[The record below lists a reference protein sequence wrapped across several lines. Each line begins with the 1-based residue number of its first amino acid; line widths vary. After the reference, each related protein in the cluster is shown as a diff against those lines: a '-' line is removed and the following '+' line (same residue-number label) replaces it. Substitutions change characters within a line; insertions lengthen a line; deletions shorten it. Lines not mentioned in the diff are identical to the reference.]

1 MSRMI
6 EKQPP
11 QLKKIYEGAHAII
24 FRQDHSVYGTPVI
37 IKLLRADHTRS
48 EIERLENE
56 LNLLKAIRIDGV
68 RRAHE
73 LTAVNGRPALIL
85 EYVAGDTL
93 RQAIAGKS
101 GRMDELLIL
110 MIRIADTLHHLH
122 QDHIVH
128 GNISSANIM
137 VEHQTQKPKLIDF
150 ENAMRIDQP
159 LGAPD
164 LRDVQ
169 KESLA
174 YMSPEMTGRI
184 NRPVDHRAD
193 LYSLGVVFYEMLTGR
208 LPFESNLATELI
220 HCHIAQTPV
229 AVCKVNPQV
238 PAVLSDIVMKLM
250 AKNAEERYQSAYG
263 LKCDLEKCLGY
274 WQAGKEIEK
283 FSLASDDISSIFRIP
298 AKLYGRDPDIAGL
311 CQAFDRVSAGAGEV
325 VMVTG
330 RAGVGK
336 TALVNRMRKYVA
348 GKNGYF
354 LAGTCTNDQVKT
366 PYGALIQ
373 ALTAWV
379 NLLLTESDQQLTEW
393 KNRIRHMLGVNAGL
407 LIEVIAGLEL
417 IIGGQR
423 PQLDLGPT
431 EVRHRFLQT
440 FESFVRIIGRREHPL
455 VLYIDNLQWADAAS
469 LNLLKIWLSG
479 RTSRYILFIGAYR
492 DEEVDESHPLT
503 AIVQAIQKSQTCCDR
518 VQLGNLPLHAVTQLV
533 SDTLHCENGDVKSLS
548 GLIYEKTGGNPLY
561 TIQLLHKLH
570 REGLLSFDFESRQW
584 QWHADQIR
592 RMDMALNAT
601 DLLIRKFANLPSE
614 IQDLLF
620 LAACMG
626 YRFKSHLLAKVYGG
640 CEQEVQDQLARAA
653 EEGFVLPLPSDDL
666 KSKSIAGHPQ
676 GFEFLHERIR
686 QAIYRRL
693 PLKQKRKW
701 HYQIGKMYQEQS
713 GQGPLKNDLFEMADH
728 LNNGFLHITQES
740 EKLKLVEINL
750 KAGRKAKRAAAY
762 QAAIW
767 YLSMGIGMLPQNK
780 WNRHYDLTLDLYME
794 AVEAEYLSTNF
805 ERAELLATEVLEHVR
820 DLLTRIRI
828 FELRVMFY
836 TAQGNFAEAIRS
848 GLEALDIL
856 GIELPAK
863 PGDATA
869 DFQARSQ
876 QLSAQTIQIEE
887 LAHLPVMRDQRQ
899 LAAMR
904 LMMNLSAP
912 AHQADFE
919 LLTAIILKMVFYSLA
934 HGNSSAAAFAYGW
947 YAVLLCQ
954 LCGDIE
960 KGYRFGLLSIQVM
973 QQFKASEL
981 EAKILY
987 LFNFFVRPW
996 KEHAAETIGPLQEV
1010 YRCGMR
1016 TGDMEY
1022 ALYGAVQHGN
1032 YLFCSGGPL
1041 EQIYSRQMEYL
1052 EIAERFRME
1061 FHGNLSR
1068 IWGQTVSNLIEGGQD
1083 PGRLQGRHLDESVML
1098 PVWVDANM
1106 HVLVFDTFFCRTMLQ
1121 VFFGREADAVESARS
1136 AEEYV
1141 KGAQGSLFLSEFYF
1155 FNALALLWRYPHVE
1169 RDLQKEYLRK
1179 IGAIQAQLKQWAV
1192 HAPMNFQHKCDLIQ
1206 AELARISGQTGRA
1219 MELYGRAIK
1228 GARNQRYI
1236 HQEALAYEREAAFYR
1251 ELGREEIAGLCI
1263 QKALDCYRFWGA
1275 PYLVENMEERY
1286 DALLGK
1292 VGPACWDA
1300 SAIIQA
1306 SHMLSQEIRLPQ
1318 LLDRLMHIAIENAGA
1333 QKGIL
1338 VENRNDR
1345 LYIQAQGAVRGEPV
1359 KTMQQIP
1366 VEQSREVPLS
1376 VINYVL
1382 RTRTSVVLND
1392 AVHDSTFAADD
1403 YIAEHETKSLLCLPL
1418 VHQEKLRGLLYL
1430 ENNLTTDAFT
1440 PDRLELLKALSS
1452 QAVISMI
1459 NAGLYENLET
1469 SIHELEQAES
1479 RLRRL
1484 NLDLEKRV
1492 KERTAELEAVNEEL
1506 EAFSYSV
1513 AHDLRA
1519 PLRTINGFGQ
1529 ALLEDYSHRLDRT
1542 GQNFLKRMCQASRNM
1557 GGLIDDLLRLS
1568 RVSRWELKRE
1578 PVDMSIMAREVIE
1591 NLRESDPQRRIE
1603 VTIENDLHAHADRG
1617 LLRLMLE
1624 NLLGNA
1630 WKFTAKKADARIEFG
1645 VHIVSGQ
1652 TEFYVRD
1659 NGAGF
1664 NVQYANKLFKA
1675 FHRLHTQEDFKGTGI
1690 GLAIVYRIVQRHGG
1704 RICGTA
1710 EVDKGAEFSF
1720 SL

>member
-1 MSRMI
+1 MSGVMTT
-6 EKQPP
+6 
-11 QLKKIYEGAHAII
+11 IYEGAHAII

-37 IKLLRADHTRS
+37 VKLLRADHTRS
-48 EIERLENE
+48 DIERLENE
-56 LNLLKAIRIDGV
+56 LNLLKAIRIEGV

-73 LTAVNGRPALIL
+73 LTTINGRSALIL
-85 EYVAGDTL
+85 EYVAGGTL
-93 RQAIAGKS
+93 RQAIDEKS
-101 GRMDELLIL
+101 RSLDEILIL

-128 GNISSANIM
+128 GNISSANII

-150 ENAMRIDQP
+150 EGAMRSDQP
-159 LGAPD
+159 FCPPD
-164 LRDVQ
+164 LRNVQ

-174 YMSPEMTGRI
+174 YTSPEMTGRI

-208 LPFESNLATELI
+208 LPFESNHSTELI
-220 HCHIAQTPV
+220 HCHIAQNPV
-229 AVCKVNPQV
+229 AVCEMNPQV
-238 PAVLSDIVMKLM
+238 PAALSDMVMKLL
-250 AKNAEERYQSAYG
+250 AKNANERYQSAYG
-263 LKCDLEKCLGY
+263 LKCDLEKCLS
-274 WQAGKEIEK
+274 WLQAGKEIET
-283 FSLASDDISSIFRIP
+283 FSLANDDIRSTFRIP
-298 AKLYGRDPDIAGL
+298 AGLYGRDTDIAGL

-325 VMVTG
+325 LMVSG

-336 TALVNRMRKYVA
+336 TTLVNRVRKYVA

-354 LAGTCTNDQVKT
+354 LIGTCTKDQGNT

-373 ALTAWV
+373 TLTAWV
-379 NLLLTESDQQLTEW
+379 NLLLAESDQQLAEW
-393 KNRIRHMLGVNAGL
+393 RNRIRQMLGVNAGL
-407 LIEVIAGLEL
+407 LIDVIPGLEL

-423 PQLDLGPT
+423 PQSDLGPT
-431 EVRHRFLQT
+431 EVQHRFLQT
-440 FESFVRIIGRREHPL
+440 FQAFVRTIGRKEHPL
-455 VLYIDNLQWADAAS
+455 VLFIDNLQWADAAS

-479 RTSRYILFIGAYR
+479 RVSRYILFIGAYR
-492 DEEVDESHPLT
+492 DEEVGESHPLT
-503 AIVQAIQKSQTCCDR
+503 AIVQDIQKSQTCCDR
-518 VQLGNLPLHAVTQLV
+518 VQLGNLPLQAVTQLV
-533 SDTLHCENGDVKSLS
+533 ADTLHSENGDANSLS
-548 GLIYEKTGGNPLY
+548 GLIYEKTDGNPLF

-584 QWHADQIR
+584 QWHADRIR
-592 RMDMALNAT
+592 RMNIALNAT
-601 DLLIRKFANLPSE
+601 DLLIRKFADLPSE

-640 CEQEVQDQLARAA
+640 CEQDIYDQLARAV
-653 EEGFVLPLPSDDL
+653 EEGFILPLPSDDL
-666 KSKSIAGHPQ
+666 KSKSNAGHPQ

-701 HYQIGKMYQEQS
+701 HYQIGKMYQEQMEH
-713 GQGPLKNDLFEMADH
+713 GLLKNDLFEMADH
-728 LNNGFLHITQES
+728 LNNGFLHITQEP

-780 WNRHYDLTLDLYME
+780 WKRHYDLTLDLYME

-805 ERAELLATEVLEHVR
+805 ERAELLATEVLEHAH
-820 DLLTRIRI
+820 DLLTRIRM

-836 TAQGNFAEAIRS
+836 TAQGNFTEAIRS
-848 GLEALDIL
+848 GLEALDFL
-856 GIELPAK
+856 GIELPDK
-863 PGDATA
+863 SGDATA
-869 DFQARSQ
+869 DFQALSQ

-887 LAHLPVMRDQRQ
+887 LAHLPIMRDQRK

-904 LMMNLSAP
+904 LMMNLCAP

-947 YAVLLCQ
+947 YAVLLCR
-954 LCGDIE
+954 LSGDIE

-981 EAKILY
+981 ESKILY

-996 KEHAAETIGPLQEV
+996 KEHAAEAIGPLQEV

-1022 ALYGAVQHGN
+1022 AFYGAVQHGN

-1041 EQIYSRQMEYL
+1041 EQVYSRKL
-1052 EIAERFRME
+1052 ECLENAERFRME
-1061 FHGNLSR
+1061 FHSNLSR
-1068 IWGQTVSNLIEGGQD
+1068 IWGQTVSNLIEGGKD
-1083 PGRLQGRHLDESVML
+1083 PGRLQGKHLDESVML
-1098 PVWVDANM
+1098 PVWIDENM
-1106 HVLVFDTFFCRTMLQ
+1106 YSLIFDTFFCRTMLQ
-1121 VFFGREADAVESARS
+1121 VFFGRQADAVESALS
-1136 AEEYV
+1136 AEEYL
-1141 KGAQGSLFLSEFYF
+1141 KGAQGSMFLSEFFF
-1155 FNALALLWRYPHVE
+1155 FNALALLLHYPQVD
-1169 RDLQKEYLRK
+1169 RDLQKEYLHK
-1179 IGAIQAQLKQWAV
+1179 IDAIQAQLKQWAG
-1192 HAPMNFQHKCDLIQ
+1192 HAPMNFQHKCDLVQ
-1206 AELARISGQTGRA
+1206 AELARISGQTGQA

-1228 GARNQRYI
+1228 GARSQRYI

-1275 PYLVENMEERY
+1275 TFLVENLEKRY
-1286 DALLGK
+1286 DSLLGK
-1292 VGPACWDA
+1292 VRPASWDA

-1306 SHMLSQEIRLPQ
+1306 SRMLSQEIRLPQ
-1318 LLDRLMHIAIENAGA
+1318 LLDRLMHITIENAGA

-1382 RTRTSVVLND
+1382 RTRTPVVLND

-1403 YIAEHETKSLLCLPL
+1403 YIAEHGTQSLLCLPL
-1418 VHQEKLRGLLYL
+1418 VHQEKLYGLLYL
-1430 ENNLTTDAFT
+1430 ENNLTTDAFS
-1440 PDRLELLKALSS
+1440 PDRLELLKAISS

-1469 SIHELEQAES
+1469 SIDELERVEG
-1479 RLRRL
+1479 RLRQL
-1484 NLDLEKRV
+1484 NLELEKRV
-1492 KERTAELEAVNEEL
+1492 KERTAELVAVNEEL

-1529 ALLEDYSHRLDRT
+1529 ALLEDYSHRLDRN
-1542 GQNFLKRMCQASRNM
+1542 GQDFLNRICQASRNM

-1578 PVDMSIMAREVIE
+1578 HVDMSIMAREIFG

-1603 VTIENDLHAHADRG
+1603 LVIENDLHAYADRG

-1630 WKFTAKKADARIEFG
+1630 WKFTAKKADARIGFG
-1645 VHIVSGQ
+1645 GRTVSGQ
-1652 TEFYVRD
+1652 TEFYICD

-1664 NVQYANKLFKA
+1664 NMQYADKLFKA
-1675 FHRLHTQEDFKGTGI
+1675 FHRLHTQEEFKGTGI

-1704 RICGTA
+1704 RIRATS
-1710 EVDKGAEFSF
+1710 EVDKGAEFRF